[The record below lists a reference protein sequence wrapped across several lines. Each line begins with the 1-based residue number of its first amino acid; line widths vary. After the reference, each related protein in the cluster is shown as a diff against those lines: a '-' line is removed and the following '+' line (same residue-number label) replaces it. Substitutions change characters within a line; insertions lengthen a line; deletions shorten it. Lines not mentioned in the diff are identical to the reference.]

1 MVKKYSLDNK
11 KFLIFVSLMFLVV
24 FIVVSGASYAFF
36 TTSVK
41 GKEFAIYT
49 GNLKVDYSKKTDT
62 ISIDNLYPMTDT
74 EGLKQVSHEFTV
86 TNKGNIDARYQ
97 VRLELDDTKSDMVDI
112 RYIKMSYQ
120 VNGGEYSEPVLLSDL
135 NSSLVFT
142 KNIVIKPNESNT
154 YGIKLWI
161 DLNASNDIQGKEFKA
176 RVVVDSIQNVDD
188 SYQVDTIPII
198 YLNKDSNGNQDIHL
212 KVGETYQELGVEKVE
227 DDQDIF
233 TSKDVV
239 ISYEYYD
246 GTSINTVANIDTSK
260 VGIYYVNYSVTDRS
274 NQVGKKTRVVTVN
287 NSSSVPK
294 ITLNG
299 DSNISLGESD
309 YYQESG
315 VTVEDNNKV
324 VTIGEV
330 KTSSVGSYTVR
341 YIVIDSNGNLNSVV
355 RTVVVNSRYKE
366 SILNGT
372 DPVLASNLVPVVISD
387 SGVVTKA
394 STASSW
400 YNYENKKWAN
410 SVILK
415 DDSVVYKN
423 GETIP
428 ESNIESYFVWIPK
441 YSYQLFNLGNY
452 SSLTSISDKAQ
463 EIKIKFG
470 TSNTSDSVSGECTT
484 PFENNQGIAGSSG
497 NCKVGDYMTH
507 PAFLAFDTI
516 GLWVGKFETG
526 YDGATTTAGAQVNSV
541 DTSKIVIKPNVYS
554 WRNITV
560 GNAFKNSYDYQRN
573 LDSHM
578 MKNTEWGSV
587 AYLQHSKYGS
597 QTSVRINNN
606 SAYITGYAAIEEPTL
621 GYSSTSINGNR
632 YESASLGTDGTYTIN
647 YLNQKSVVA
656 STTNNYIGIY
666 DMSGGAWEY
675 VMGYTTGATTVGGS
689 SGITSLYSNFF
700 SDKVYTK
707 YWDKYTSTANT
718 NYNNRILGDATG
730 EMGPFGSEQDPDGT
744 TRNKSS
750 WHKDYAL
757 FANSS
762 GAWFLHG
769 GRWNYGNTSGIFAF
783 SDASGG
789 MGVNASYRI
798 VLAP

>member
-62 ISIDNLYPMTDT
+62 ISIDNLYPMKDT
-74 EGLKQVSHEFTV
+74 EGLKQMSHEFTV

-120 VNGGEYSEPVLLSDL
+120 VNGGDYSEPVLLSDL

-142 KNIVIKPNESNT
+142 KNIIVKPNESNT

-161 DLNASNDIQGKEFKA
+161 DLSASNDIQGKEFKA

-188 SYQVDTIPII
+188 NYQVDTIPII

-239 ISYEYYD
+239 TSYEYYD
-246 GTSINTVANIDTSK
+246 GTSINTVANIDTNK

-315 VTVEDNNKV
+315 VTVEDNNQV
-324 VTIGEV
+324 ITIGEV

-355 RTVVVNSRYKE
+355 RTVVVNNRYKE

-400 YNYENKKWAN
+400 YNYENKVWAN

-415 DDSVVYKN
+415 DESIQYQN

-441 YSYQLFNLGNY
+441 YSYQLFDLGNY
-452 SSLTSISDKAQ
+452 SSLTSISDKTQ

-484 PFENNQGIAGSSG
+484 PFKNNQGIAGSSG

-507 PAFLAFDTI
+507 PAFLAFDTL

-526 YDGATTTAGAQVNSV
+526 YDGATQPDDSKVNSV
-541 DTSKIVIKPNVYS
+541 DTGKIIIKPNVYS
-554 WRNITV
+554 WLISSI
-560 GNAFKNSYDYQRN
+560 GSMFKNSYDYKRD

-578 MKNTEWGSV
+578 MKNTEWGAV
-587 AYLQHSKYGS
+587 AYLQHSVYGS
-597 QTSVRINNN
+597 QANVRNNN
-606 SAYITGYAAIEEPTL
+606 NVLHITGYAAIEEPTK
-621 GYSSTSINGNR
+621 GYSTSSIEGNR
-632 YESASLGTDGTYTIN
+632 YEATKLGADGTYTIN
-647 YLNQKSVVA
+647 YFNPSSVVA
-656 STTNNYIGIY
+656 STTGNYSGIY
-666 DMSGGAWEY
+666 DMSGGVWEY
-675 VMGYTTGATTVGGS
+675 VMGYTTRSSTTDGN
-689 SGITSLYSNFF
+689 SGIISLYPEFF
-700 SDKVYTK
+700 TDNTYTK
-707 YWDKYTSTANT
+707 YWDKYTSTIMT
-718 NYNNRILGDATG
+718 QFDYRLLGDATG
-730 EMGPFGSEQDPDGT
+730 EMGPFGYLADGNGASKSRSSWYGDYAFFLTSSSSWLMRGGGIADGT
-744 TRNKSS
+744 I
-750 WHKDYAL
+750 A
-757 FANSS
+757 
-762 GAWFLHG
+762 
-769 GRWNYGNTSGIFAF
+769 GIFAF
-783 SDASGG
+783 GPNNGSSTVA
-789 MGVNASYRI
+789 YRI

>member
-74 EGLKQVSHEFTV
+74 EGLKQMSHEFTV

-120 VNGGEYSEPVLLSDL
+120 VNGGDYSEPVLLSDL

-142 KNIVIKPNESNT
+142 KNIIVKPNESNT

-161 DLNASNDIQGKEFKA
+161 DLSASNDIQGKEFKA

-315 VTVEDNNKV
+315 VTVEDNNQV
-324 VTIGEV
+324 ITIGEV

-394 STASSW
+394 STAFSW
-400 YNYENKKWAN
+400 YNYENKVWAN

-415 DDSVVYKN
+415 DESVVYKN

-441 YSYQLFNLGNY
+441 YSYQIWDLGNY
-452 SSLTSISDKAQ
+452 SSLTTISNKTQ

-470 TSNTSDSVSGECTT
+470 TNNTSDSVSGECTT

-507 PAFLAFDTI
+507 PAFLAFDTL

-526 YDGATTTAGAQVNSV
+526 YDGATTTETAQVNNV

-554 WRNITV
+554 WRNMTV
-560 GNAFKNSYDYQRN
+560 GNMFKNSYDYQRN

-587 AYLQHSKYGS
+587 AYLQHSAYGS
-597 QTSVRINNN
+597 GTNVRINNN
-606 SAYITGYAAIEEPTL
+606 SSNVTGFAGTEKPTL
-621 GYSSTSINGNR
+621 GYNSISINGNR
-632 YESASLGTDGTYTIN
+632 YESTNLGTDGTYTIN
-647 YLNQKSVVA
+647 YLNQNSQMA
-656 STTNNYIGIY
+656 STTNNYNGIY
-666 DMSGGAWEY
+666 DISGGAWEY
-675 VMGYTTGATTVGGS
+675 VMGYTTTTVS
-689 SGITSLYSNFF
+689 DESTITNLYPNFF
-700 SDKVYTK
+700 SDSSYSK
-707 YWDKYTSTANT
+707 YWDKYTSTAYT

-730 EMGPFGSEQDPDGT
+730 EMGPFGSEKNPDGGI
-744 TRNKSS
+744 RYKSS
-750 WHKDYAL
+750 WYKPQSY

-762 GAWFLHG
+762 RPWFGRGGAWHNG
-769 GRWNYGNTSGIFAF
+769 ADSGAFAF
-783 SDASGG
+783 TQNT
-789 MGVNASYRI
+789 GVMVTGVSYRI